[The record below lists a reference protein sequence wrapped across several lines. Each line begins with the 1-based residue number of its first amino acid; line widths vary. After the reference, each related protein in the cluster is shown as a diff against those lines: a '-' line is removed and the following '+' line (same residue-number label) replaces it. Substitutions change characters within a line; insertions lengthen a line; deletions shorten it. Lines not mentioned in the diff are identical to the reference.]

1 MVKRMA
7 KRKKSKESK
16 SSPTYSVELT
26 GLILILIGIIGMGF
40 GIIGNFIKQFMMFL
54 AGEFWFV
61 ILFGVLI
68 LGISMLFKRKLPK
81 FFSSRLIG
89 VYILFA
95 IILVLGHF
103 ELLKKTNGFSDLMD
117 VTYNNYMTRI
127 GTMEESS
134 SILSSGSSS
143 IVIGGGLIGSLLAGG
158 LKAAFSLTGTKIVL
172 VVLGIF
178 SFILIFN
185 ITLSDILNKFVSL
198 FKKDNDDDEKENVK
212 NKKEYIIEGD
222 ELVGIK
228 NVKDKD
234 EPTEKEKI
242 VITSIDDLKNINT
255 PEKNIKESFDVNPIE
270 NDEGA
275 SNPSVYRL
283 PKFDL
288 LTPTPKNKKNS
299 EEPFIKENQI
309 KLEKVLNDFDIKG
322 KVVEIHIGPA
332 VTEYEIIV
340 PSGTKVSRIVGI
352 NKEIALAMAAKE
364 VRIQAPIPGKNTIGI
379 EIPNREISSVG
390 FREVLEATWQN
401 NGANKILVAL
411 GKDIMGTS
419 ILADLSKMPHLLV
432 AGSTGSGKSVCIN
445 TIICSILMRYKP
457 DEVKLVLVDPKKV
470 ELTNYNGIP
479 HLLCPVVSDPKKASV
494 VLQKVVAEME
504 KRYDIFAEKEVKN
517 IAGYNDLI
525 EKERKKNPD
534 INTTRMPYI
543 VVIIDEL
550 ADLMLVASKEVQDS
564 IMRITQMARAAG
576 IHLIVATQRPSTDII
591 TGVIKNNI
599 PSRIAFSVSSAIDS
613 RTILDASG
621 AESLLGKGDMLYLPM
636 GESHTTRIQGCFI
649 SDNEISK
656 LIEYCKAQAQVKYN
670 EEFTNQESPHTSS
683 SGSSNSDTDGGDD
696 PMYNEVVEFAIETGK
711 ISASLIQR
719 RFRFGYNRAA
729 RMVDLLESRGIVG
742 PQNGSKPREVLVKL
756 DNKDGD
762 NMAKKKNKKNNI
774 NFKKL
779 FYFII
784 GFLLIIFLIWYII
797 SWKNVKKEEKL
808 MNSYLITSNTLSVE
822 IKDLS
827 ETIQV
832 LKESPSEYFVYIS
845 YTNDEK
851 VYSFEKKL
859 KKLIDNY
866 NLKDEFYFV
875 NVTNIKDDENFYKEI
890 NNTFNTKLINNIPC
904 ILHFKNNELKKV
916 IYNKDLNKTYTNFEN
931 LLKENEFDK
940 E

>member
-198 FKKDNDDDEKENVK
+198 FKRDNDDDEKENVK

-340 PSGTKVSRIVGI
+340 PSGTKVNRIVGI

-656 LIEYCKAQAQVKYN
+656 LIEYCKAQTQVKYN

-729 RMVDLLESRGIVG
+729 RMIDLLESRGIVG

-756 DNKDGD
+756 EKNDN
-762 NMAKKKNKKNNI
+762 
-774 NFKKL
+774 
-779 FYFII
+779 
-784 GFLLIIFLIWYII
+784 
-797 SWKNVKKEEKL
+797 E
-808 MNSYLITSNTLSVE
+808 
-822 IKDLS
+822 
-827 ETIQV
+827 
-832 LKESPSEYFVYIS
+832 
-845 YTNDEK
+845 
-851 VYSFEKKL
+851 
-859 KKLIDNY
+859 
-866 NLKDEFYFV
+866 
-875 NVTNIKDDENFYKEI
+875 
-890 NNTFNTKLINNIPC
+890 
-904 ILHFKNNELKKV
+904 
-916 IYNKDLNKTYTNFEN
+916 
-931 LLKENEFDK
+931 
-940 E
+940 

>member
-234 EPTEKEKI
+234 EPAEKEKI

-656 LIEYCKAQAQVKYN
+656 LIEYCKAQTQVKYN

-729 RMVDLLESRGIVG
+729 RMIDLLESRGIVG

-756 DNKDGD
+756 EKNDN
-762 NMAKKKNKKNNI
+762 
-774 NFKKL
+774 
-779 FYFII
+779 
-784 GFLLIIFLIWYII
+784 
-797 SWKNVKKEEKL
+797 E
-808 MNSYLITSNTLSVE
+808 
-822 IKDLS
+822 
-827 ETIQV
+827 
-832 LKESPSEYFVYIS
+832 
-845 YTNDEK
+845 
-851 VYSFEKKL
+851 
-859 KKLIDNY
+859 
-866 NLKDEFYFV
+866 
-875 NVTNIKDDENFYKEI
+875 
-890 NNTFNTKLINNIPC
+890 
-904 ILHFKNNELKKV
+904 
-916 IYNKDLNKTYTNFEN
+916 
-931 LLKENEFDK
+931 
-940 E
+940 

>member
-143 IVIGGGLIGSLLAGG
+143 IVIGGGLIGALLAGG

-198 FKKDNDDDEKENVK
+198 FKRDNDDDEKENVK

-228 NVKDKD
+228 NAKDKD

-255 PEKNIKESFDVNPIE
+255 PEKNIKESFDANPIE
-270 NDEGA
+270 TDEGA

-656 LIEYCKAQAQVKYN
+656 LIEYCKAQTQVKYN

-729 RMVDLLESRGIVG
+729 RMIDLLESRGIVG

-756 DNKDGD
+756 EKNDN
-762 NMAKKKNKKNNI
+762 
-774 NFKKL
+774 
-779 FYFII
+779 
-784 GFLLIIFLIWYII
+784 
-797 SWKNVKKEEKL
+797 E
-808 MNSYLITSNTLSVE
+808 
-822 IKDLS
+822 
-827 ETIQV
+827 
-832 LKESPSEYFVYIS
+832 
-845 YTNDEK
+845 
-851 VYSFEKKL
+851 
-859 KKLIDNY
+859 
-866 NLKDEFYFV
+866 
-875 NVTNIKDDENFYKEI
+875 
-890 NNTFNTKLINNIPC
+890 
-904 ILHFKNNELKKV
+904 
-916 IYNKDLNKTYTNFEN
+916 
-931 LLKENEFDK
+931 
-940 E
+940 

>member
-16 SSPTYSVELT
+16 STPTYSVELT

-288 LTPTPKNKKNS
+288 LTTTPKNKKNS

-756 DNKDGD
+756 E
-762 NMAKKKNKKNNI
+762 KN
-774 NFKKL
+774 
-779 FYFII
+779 
-784 GFLLIIFLIWYII
+784 
-797 SWKNVKKEEKL
+797 
-808 MNSYLITSNTLSVE
+808 
-822 IKDLS
+822 
-827 ETIQV
+827 
-832 LKESPSEYFVYIS
+832 
-845 YTNDEK
+845 
-851 VYSFEKKL
+851 
-859 KKLIDNY
+859 
-866 NLKDEFYFV
+866 
-875 NVTNIKDDENFYKEI
+875 DDE
-890 NNTFNTKLINNIPC
+890 
-904 ILHFKNNELKKV
+904 
-916 IYNKDLNKTYTNFEN
+916 
-931 LLKENEFDK
+931 
-940 E
+940 